1 MRREIRGKATGGGG
15 GGCRGG
21 GGLQN
26 IPFMVLWR
34 GTTEGKDIG
43 LGLGA
48 SNLTE
53 KRERK

>member
-1 MRREIRGKATGGGG
+1 MG
-15 GGCRGG
+15 GG